1 MCAVPCIGYVIPCDL
16 AVAYDEVESV
26 HVIDIAVPVIID
38 TVARNLLSVGPYICL
53 QVRMF
58 EAYPFI
64 KHSHY
69 HGRVSGA
76 PAPCPVRAFPFR
88 EKVHIHILHEFLPE
102 KGFTCKVSQRGIAG
116 IDSVHRPVVLAT
128 VHQIPLVFEKF
139 IIECTRISPCTGT
152 CSRRSERYRFSLRV
166 ISPLDNPV
174 RDSGLHFPYRREFA
188 DHILHTVPGVIE
200 PDHVPEVEAGFLFL
214 LHKPRIG
221 REHPLEFI
229 APDKV
234 QDLVYGKDS
243 GAGGDTFSHPV
254 KNVSHVRSELHDDL
268 SFEGNRLL

>member
-1 MCAVPCIGYVIPCDL
+1 MRAVPCIGYVIPCDL

-38 TVARNLLSVGPYICL
+38 TVARNLISVGPYICL

-58 EAYPFI
+58 EAYPLI
-64 KHSHY
+64 KHCHY

-76 PAPCPVRAFPFR
+76 PSPCSVRALSFI
-88 EKVHIHILHEFLPE
+88 EKVHIHILHELLPE
-102 KGFTCKVSQRGIAG
+102 KGFTRKVSKSGIVG
-116 IDSVHRPVVLAT
+116 IDSIYRPVVLAT
-128 VHQIPLVFEKF
+128 VHQIPLVFEVSV
-139 IIECTRISPCTGT
+139 IEYTGIGPCPGTG
-152 CSRRSERYRFSLRV
+152 SRRSERYRFSLWV

-174 RDSGLHFPYRREFA
+174 RDSGLHFPYRREFS
-188 DHILHTVPGVIE
+188 DHILHTVQGVIE
-200 PDHVPEVEAGFLFL
+200 PDHVPEVEAGFPFL